1 MQRFRGTVILW
12 ASVQLV
18 FLLLV
23 PRVRSVFS
31 ESVKSVQLGV
41 GGPPGEGQ
49 RETGWRAVTRVLR
62 SYGAGLGPVKS
73 AMVWAVADVTNA
85 ILPTDCRV
93 CGAPMVAL
101 GKVRVC
107 ELCLMRAAEQAE
119 TDILCTRCGDALGM
133 ESVRFAAGMGVTEC
147 SLCRMVPPE
156 FERAVAFG
164 TYDNEMREMLHLLKF
179 GGQRRMAEVVLGERL
194 AAAMLKLDEV
204 CGRELLVVPVP
215 LFPARERQRGF
226 NQARLLA
233 DAAIKSLKKLRPEW
247 RLRILPGAMQ
257 RVRDT
262 HALFTL
268 NPSQRRRNL
277 SGAFRIA
284 DKDAV
289 RGREILLIDDIMTT
303 GATARECAR
312 VLKRAGAAKVWVA
325 TVAKAQPES
334 VRAIERTDVGMWGAT
349 TSFVEPDSSRR
360 VSF

>member
-1 MQRFRGTVILW
+1 M
-12 ASVQLV
+12 
-18 FLLLV
+18 
-23 PRVRSVFS
+23 
-31 ESVKSVQLGV
+31 V
-41 GGPPGEGQ
+41 G
-49 RETGWRAVTRVLR
+49 
-62 SYGAGLGPVKS
+62 
-73 AMVWAVADVTNA
+73 AVADVTNA
-85 ILPTDCRV
+85 VLPTDCRV

-133 ESVRFAAGMGVTEC
+133 ESVRFSVGMGVTEC
-147 SLCRMVPPE
+147 SLCRMAPPE

-194 AAAMLKLDEV
+194 ASAVMKLDESA
-204 CGRELLVVPVP
+204 GRELLVVPVP
-215 LFPARERQRGF
+215 LFPVRERQRGF

-233 DAAIKSLKKLRPEW
+233 EAAIKSLKKQRPEW
-247 RLRILPGAMQ
+247 KLRMLPDAML

-277 SGAFRIA
+277 SGAFRVA

-289 RGREILLIDDIMTT
+289 RGCEVLLIDDIMTT

-334 VRAIERTDVGMWGAT
+334 VRAIDRTDVATWGAST
-349 TSFVEPDSSRR
+349 GLVEPDSSRR

>member
-1 MQRFRGTVILW
+1 
-12 ASVQLV
+12 
-18 FLLLV
+18 
-23 PRVRSVFS
+23 
-31 ESVKSVQLGV
+31 
-41 GGPPGEGQ
+41 
-49 RETGWRAVTRVLR
+49 
-62 SYGAGLGPVKS
+62 
-73 AMVWAVADVTNA
+73 
-85 ILPTDCRV
+85 
-93 CGAPMVAL
+93 MVAL

-133 ESVRFAAGMGVTEC
+133 ESARFAAGMGVTEC
-147 SLCRMVPPE
+147 SLCRMAPPE

-247 RLRILPGAMQ
+247 RLRMLPGAMQ

-289 RGREILLIDDIMTT
+289 RGREVLLDRRHHDHRSDGSRVCAGIE
-303 GATARECAR
+303 ARGCGEGLGRDRRQSA
-312 VLKRAGAAKVWVA
+312 AG
-325 TVAKAQPES
+325 
-334 VRAIERTDVGMWGAT
+334 ERTCDRAHGCGDVGRDYE
-349 TSFVEPDSSRR
+349 FR
-360 VSF
+360 

>member
-1 MQRFRGTVILW
+1 M
-12 ASVQLV
+12 
-18 FLLLV
+18 
-23 PRVRSVFS
+23 
-31 ESVKSVQLGV
+31 
-41 GGPPGEGQ
+41 
-49 RETGWRAVTRVLR
+49 TRVLR
-62 SYGAGLGPVKS
+62 SSGVSYAPVKR

-85 ILPTDCRV
+85 IFPTDCRV

-107 ELCLMRAAEQAE
+107 ELCLLRSAEQPE
-119 TDILCTRCGDALGM
+119 SDVLCTRCGDALGM
-133 ESVRFAAGMGVTEC
+133 ESARFAAAMGMTEC
-147 SLCRMVPPE
+147 TLCRLAPPG

-179 GGQRRMAEVVLGERL
+179 SGQRRMAEHVLGERL
-194 AAAMLKLDEV
+194 AAAVLKLEEAAAREV
-204 CGRELLVVPVP
+204 LVVPVP
-215 LFPARERQRGF
+215 LFLARERQRGF

-233 DAAIKSLKKLRPEW
+233 ESAVKSLKKLRPEW
-247 RLRILPGAMQ
+247 RLRMLPDAMQ

-289 RGREILLIDDIMTT
+289 RGREVLLIDDIMTT

-334 VRAIERTDVGMWGAT
+334 VRAIEHADVAMWGAS
-349 TSFVEPDSSRR
+349 TSLVEPDSSRR
-360 VSF
+360 MSF

>member
-1 MQRFRGTVILW
+1 
-12 ASVQLV
+12 
-18 FLLLV
+18 LLV
-23 PRVRSVFS
+23 SRVRSVFS
-31 ESVKSVQLGV
+31 ESVKDVQLGNS
-41 GGPPGEGQ
+41 GPPGEGQ
-49 RETGWRAVTRVLR
+49 SGLLERAGMRAFR
-62 SYGAGLGPVKS
+62 SGAGWGSVKA
-73 AMVWAVADVTNA
+73 AMVWAVADVANTFF
-85 ILPTDCRV
+85 PTDCRV

-107 ELCLMRAAEQAE
+107 ELCLMRSAEPE
-119 TDILCTRCGDALGM
+119 TDVLCARCGDALGM
-133 ESVRFAAGMGVTEC
+133 ESARFAAAMGVTEC
-147 SLCRMVPPE
+147 SLCRMAPPE

-179 GGQRRMAEVVLGERL
+179 GGQRRMAEHVLGERL
-194 AAAMLKLDEV
+194 ASAVLKLESDIA
-204 CGRELLVVPVP
+204 GHGAAPDLLVVPVP

-233 DAAIKSLKKLRPEW
+233 EAAVKSLKRQRPEW
-247 RLRILPGAMQ
+247 KLRVLPNAMR

-268 NPSQRRRNL
+268 NPGERRRNL

-289 RGREILLIDDIMTT
+289 RGREVLLLDDIMTT

-312 VLKRAGAAKVWVA
+312 VLRRAGAAKVWVA

-334 VRAIERTDVGMWGAT
+334 VRAIVQTDVAMWG
-349 TSFVEPDSSRR
+349 TSTNVVEPDSSRM

>member
-1 MQRFRGTVILW
+1 
-12 ASVQLV
+12 
-18 FLLLV
+18 
-23 PRVRSVFS
+23 
-31 ESVKSVQLGV
+31 
-41 GGPPGEGQ
+41 
-49 RETGWRAVTRVLR
+49 
-62 SYGAGLGPVKS
+62 
-73 AMVWAVADVTNA
+73 
-85 ILPTDCRV
+85 
-93 CGAPMVAL
+93 MVAL

-133 ESVRFAAGMGVTEC
+133 ESARFAAGMGVTEC
-147 SLCRMVPPE
+147 SLCRMAPPE

-194 AAAMLKLDEV
+194 AAAVLKLDEA
-204 CGRELLVVPVP
+204 CGKDLLAVPVP

-233 DAAIKSLKKLRPEW
+233 EAAVKSLKKQRPEW
-247 RLRILPGAMQ
+247 KLRVLPDAML

-277 SGAFRIA
+277 SGAFRVA

-289 RGREILLIDDIMTT
+289 RGCEVLLIDDIMTT

-312 VLKRAGAAKVWVA
+312 VLKRAGAAKVWMA

-334 VRAIERTDVGMWGAT
+334 VRAIERTDVATWGA
-349 TSFVEPDSSRR
+349 SASLVEPDSSRR

>member
-1 MQRFRGTVILW
+1 
-12 ASVQLV
+12 
-18 FLLLV
+18 
-23 PRVRSVFS
+23 
-31 ESVKSVQLGV
+31 
-41 GGPPGEGQ
+41 
-49 RETGWRAVTRVLR
+49 
-62 SYGAGLGPVKS
+62 
-73 AMVWAVADVTNA
+73 MVWAVADVTNA
-85 ILPTDCRV
+85 VFPTDCRV

-107 ELCLMRAAEQAE
+107 ELCLLRSAEQPE
-119 TDILCTRCGDALGM
+119 IDVLCTRCGDALGM
-133 ESVRFAAGMGVTEC
+133 ESARFAASMGVTEC
-147 SLCRMVPPE
+147 ALCRMAPPE

-179 GGQRRMAEVVLGERL
+179 GGQRRMAEHVLGERL
-194 AAAMLKLDEV
+194 AAAVLKLEDAA
-204 CGRELLVVPVP
+204 GRDLLVVPVP

-233 DAAIKSLKKLRPEW
+233 EASVKSLKKQRPEW
-247 RLRILPGAMQ
+247 RLRVLPGAMQ

-277 SGAFRIA
+277 SGAFRVS

-303 GATARECAR
+303 GATARESAR

-334 VRAIERTDVGMWGAT
+334 VRAIEPADVAMLG
-349 TSFVEPDSSRR
+349 TSTSLVEPDSSRR
-360 VSF
+360 MSF

>member
-1 MQRFRGTVILW
+1 
-12 ASVQLV
+12 
-18 FLLLV
+18 
-23 PRVRSVFS
+23 
-31 ESVKSVQLGV
+31 
-41 GGPPGEGQ
+41 
-49 RETGWRAVTRVLR
+49 
-62 SYGAGLGPVKS
+62 
-73 AMVWAVADVTNA
+73 MVWAVADVTNA
-85 ILPTDCRV
+85 VFPTDCRV
-93 CGAPMVAL
+93 CGAPVVAL

-107 ELCLMRAAEQAE
+107 ELCLLRSAEPE
-119 TDILCTRCGDALGM
+119 TDVLCARCGDALGM
-133 ESVRFAAGMGVTEC
+133 ESARFAAAMGVTEC
-147 SLCRMVPPE
+147 SLCRMAPPE

-179 GGQRRMAEVVLGERL
+179 GGQRRMAEHVLGERL
-194 AAAMLKLDEV
+194 AAAVLKLEDAA
-204 CGRELLVVPVP
+204 GRDLLVVPVP

-233 DAAIKSLKKLRPEW
+233 EASVKSLKKQRPEW
-247 RLRILPGAMQ
+247 RLRVLPGAMQ

-284 DKDAV
+284 DKETV
-289 RGREILLIDDIMTT
+289 RGREVLLIDDIMTT

-334 VRAIERTDVGMWGAT
+334 VRAVVQTDVATWGA
-349 TSFVEPDSSRR
+349 SKNLVEPNLGQQAN
-360 VSF
+360 F

>member
-1 MQRFRGTVILW
+1 
-12 ASVQLV
+12 
-18 FLLLV
+18 
-23 PRVRSVFS
+23 
-31 ESVKSVQLGV
+31 
-41 GGPPGEGQ
+41 
-49 RETGWRAVTRVLR
+49 
-62 SYGAGLGPVKS
+62 
-73 AMVWAVADVTNA
+73 
-85 ILPTDCRV
+85 
-93 CGAPMVAL
+93 
-101 GKVRVC
+101 
-107 ELCLMRAAEQAE
+107 MRAAEQAE

-164 TYDNEMREMLHLLKF
+164 TYDNEMLKF
-179 GGQRRMAEVVLGERL
+179 GGQRRMAEHVLGERL

-247 RLRILPGAMQ
+247 RLRMLPHAMQ

-284 DKDAV
+284 DKEAV
-289 RGREILLIDDIMTT
+289 RGREVLLIDDIMTT

>member
-1 MQRFRGTVILW
+1 
-12 ASVQLV
+12 
-18 FLLLV
+18 
-23 PRVRSVFS
+23 
-31 ESVKSVQLGV
+31 
-41 GGPPGEGQ
+41 
-49 RETGWRAVTRVLR
+49 
-62 SYGAGLGPVKS
+62 
-73 AMVWAVADVTNA
+73 
-85 ILPTDCRV
+85 
-93 CGAPMVAL
+93 
-101 GKVRVC
+101 
-107 ELCLMRAAEQAE
+107 
-119 TDILCTRCGDALGM
+119 
-133 ESVRFAAGMGVTEC
+133 
-147 SLCRMVPPE
+147 
-156 FERAVAFG
+156 
-164 TYDNEMREMLHLLKF
+164 MREMLHLLKF

-284 DKDAV
+284 DKEAV
-289 RGREILLIDDIMTT
+289 RGREVLLIDDIMTT

-312 VLKRAGAAKVWVA
+312 ILKRAGAAKVWVA

>member
-1 MQRFRGTVILW
+1 
-12 ASVQLV
+12 
-18 FLLLV
+18 
-23 PRVRSVFS
+23 
-31 ESVKSVQLGV
+31 
-41 GGPPGEGQ
+41 
-49 RETGWRAVTRVLR
+49 
-62 SYGAGLGPVKS
+62 
-73 AMVWAVADVTNA
+73 MVWAVADVTNA
-85 ILPTDCRV
+85 VFPTDCRV

-133 ESVRFAAGMGVTEC
+133 ESARFAAGMGVTEC
-147 SLCRMVPPE
+147 SLCRMAPPE

-179 GGQRRMAEVVLGERL
+179 GGERRMAEHVLGERL
-194 AAAMLKLDEV
+194 AAAVLKLEGGMAQDGAAV
-204 CGRELLVVPVP
+204 DVLIIPVP

-233 DAAIKSLKKLRPEW
+233 EAAIKSLKKLRPEW
-247 RLRILPGAMQ
+247 RLRVLPGAMQ

-262 HALFTL
+262 RALFTL

-284 DKDAV
+284 EKEAV
-289 RGREILLIDDIMTT
+289 RGREVLLIDDIMTT

-312 VLKRAGAAKVWVA
+312 VLKRAGAEKVWVA

-334 VRAIERTDVGMWGAT
+334 VRAIERTDVAMWGAS
-349 TSFVEPDSSRR
+349 TSLVEPDVGRR

>member
-1 MQRFRGTVILW
+1 
-12 ASVQLV
+12 
-18 FLLLV
+18 
-23 PRVRSVFS
+23 
-31 ESVKSVQLGV
+31 
-41 GGPPGEGQ
+41 
-49 RETGWRAVTRVLR
+49 
-62 SYGAGLGPVKS
+62 
-73 AMVWAVADVTNA
+73 
-85 ILPTDCRV
+85 
-93 CGAPMVAL
+93 MVAL

-133 ESVRFAAGMGVTEC
+133 ESARFAAGMGVTEC
-147 SLCRMVPPE
+147 SLCRMAPPE

-194 AAAMLKLDEV
+194 AAAVLKLDEA
-204 CGRELLVVPVP
+204 CGKDLLAVPVP

-233 DAAIKSLKKLRPEW
+233 EAAVKSLKKQRPEW
-247 RLRILPGAMQ
+247 KLRVLPDAML

-277 SGAFRIA
+277 SGAFRVA

-289 RGREILLIDDIMTT
+289 RGCEVLLIDDIMTT
-303 GATARECAR
+303 GTARECAR
-312 VLKRAGAAKVWVA
+312 VLKRAGAAKVWMA

-334 VRAIERTDVGMWGAT
+334 VRAIERTDVATWGA
-349 TSFVEPDSSRR
+349 SASLVEPDSSRR